1 MTVAPSPQQ
10 VAAIEEGGV
19 VFVSAG
25 AGTGKTTVLVERFTK
40 AVLERGVD
48 IDSILVITY
57 TERAAGELRARVRA
71 RFDELGRHDLAQDLD
86 LAWISTIHGFCSR
99 VLRSHAVAAE
109 LDPRFRVLDESQA
122 KVLRAEA
129 FSTALEGFCADRLPE
144 RVELLSTYGSTG
156 LRSMLTA
163 VHERLRSAGWPL
175 ELGNSDPSTLALA
188 LDQLRDAISD
198 HAPVGSDEGGASI
211 IQLLDGNAPPDA
223 LLQIEEHVPA
233 DLLKHSSV
241 AAAVAEVQTGAL
253 EAVAGRDRALLG
265 ALLHQFDEMYADAKR
280 REAAVDF
287 EDLQLMVRDLLRRR
301 TDVRE
306 ELQWRFRSIMV
317 DEFQDTNRLQCE
329 LVDLL
334 STNELFFVGDE
345 FQSIYRFRHADV
357 DVFRERRDQSG
368 GALSLTENYRSRPE
382 VLSLVNHVFRT
393 EFGDRFAPLE
403 AAGRFDGPEFGPAV
417 EVMVVDK
424 LAVRERGESWRQA
437 EAQALARRISQL
449 VELGACTPGEV
460 AVLMAAGTSADV
472 FETALRQEGL
482 DTHRAIGRG
491 YYGQQQVVD
500 ILSYLRLIQN
510 RYDDEAVV
518 SVLASPLVGV
528 SNDALV
534 LLRRVASRRPFF
546 SGLERSLPPGLETR
560 DAQLFGAFL
569 QRYERLVAIA
579 DTVSVEEL
587 IERIVVEHDYELAVL
602 SRWDGRRR
610 YANLRK
616 LGRLARSYE
625 DLRGS
630 DVEGF
635 TKFVRE
641 LDEVGAREAEA
652 VAEEEDADA
661 VRLMTI
667 HAAKGL
673 EFKVVAVADTGR
685 AVARVQRNEILSLPD
700 GQFGFSVA
708 DPLTGKRRAAPGY
721 EEIRSQEQRAEEEET
736 RRLYYVAMTRAI
748 DRLLISGSV
757 DTARRGQAAPIDWV
771 LSSIDADLSS
781 EQPQDLM
788 VDDTPV
794 RVRVVREETP
804 PVDTPGGIEALEGEQ
819 LTFALG
825 SEAETDSDVA
835 PPLELPPLS
844 EFPTPPR
851 HVVRRLS
858 YSALALFDR
867 CSLRFWAERFA
878 GLRARPRVGTIE
890 GADGLNPLEIGD
902 AVHVLI
908 ETSTEAAEIDEWV
921 RSRYPHFVA
930 ENIERVVAHVE
941 AWNGSELAARLS
953 DPATRRELPF
963 TLAHDGV
970 LFHGRFDALHLSASR
985 ALLVDYKTNRL
996 EGRDPDAIV
1005 ERDYTH
1011 QLTVYALAALRAGAS
1026 DVDIAYVFLEQ
1037 PDQPVVRHFTSADE
1051 ASLEASLSSAI
1062 ARINQGVFEPTPSE
1076 FVCSECPLLDVA
1088 CDGMALVR
1096 EERRVEA
1103 DLLADPGPES

>member
-10 VAAIEEGGV
+10 VAAIEERGV

-57 TERAAGELRARVRA
+57 TERAAGELRSRVRA

-86 LAWISTIHGFCSR
+86 SAWISTIHGFCSR
-99 VLRSHAVAAE
+99 VLRSHAVAAG

-144 RVELLSTYGSTG
+144 RVELLSTYSSTG

-163 VHERLRSAGWPL
+163 VHGRLRSAGWPL
-175 ELGNSDPSTLALA
+175 ELGNSDPSTLELA
-188 LDQLRDAISD
+188 LDHLRDAINE
-198 HAPVGSDEGGASI
+198 HAPAASEESGASI
-211 IQLLDGNAPPDA
+211 IQLLDGNAPPDS
-223 LLQIEEHVPA
+223 LLEIEEHVPSE
-233 DLLKHSSV
+233 LLKHSSV
-241 AAAVAEVQTGAL
+241 AGAVVEVQTGAL
-253 EAVAGRDRALLG
+253 EAVAGRDRGLLG
-265 ALLHQFDEMYADAKR
+265 ELLHQFDEMYADAKR
-280 REAAVDF
+280 RESAVDF

-334 STNELFFVGDE
+334 ATNELFFVGDE

-368 GALSLTENYRSRPE
+368 GVLSLTENYRSRPE

-403 AAGRFDGPEFGPAV
+403 AAGRFGGPEFGPAV

-437 EAQALARRISQL
+437 EAQALARRIAQL

-500 ILSYLRLIQN
+500 ILFYLRLIQN

-546 SGLERSLPPGLETR
+546 SGLEASLPPGLDTR
-560 DAQLFGAFL
+560 DAQLFAAFL

-579 DTVSVEEL
+579 DTVSLEEL

-685 AVARVQRNEILSLPD
+685 EVARVQRNEILSLPD
-700 GQFGFSVA
+700 GQFGFSVV

-721 EEIRSQEQRAEEEET
+721 EEIRSQEQRAEEDET

-757 DTARRGQAAPIDWV
+757 DTARRGQAAPIDWI
-771 LSSIDADLSS
+771 LSSIDADLSC
-781 EQPQDLM
+781 EQPQDLI
-788 VDDTPV
+788 VDETPV

-804 PVDTPGGIEALEGEQ
+804 PADTPEGIEVLEGEQ
-819 LTFALG
+819 LTFALD
-825 SEAETDSDVA
+825 SETETGLHAA
-835 PPLELPPLS
+835 PPLELPPLK

-908 ETSTEAAEIDEWV
+908 ETSTETAEIKEWI
-921 RSRYPHFVA
+921 RGRYPHAVA
-930 ENIERVVAHVE
+930 ENIERIVDHVE
-941 AWNGSELAARLS
+941 AWNSSELAARLA

-970 LFHGRFDALHLSASR
+970 LFHGRFDALHLSDAS

-996 EGRDPDAIV
+996 DGRDPDTIV

-1037 PDQPVVRHFTSADE
+1037 PDRPVVRHFESADE
-1051 ASLEASLSSAI
+1051 PTLEESLSSAI

-1076 FVCSECPLLDVA
+1076 FGCSECPLLDVA
-1088 CDGMALVR
+1088 CDGMALVQ
-1096 EERRVEA
+1096 EERLVEA
-1103 DLLADPGPES
+1103 NLLADPGPES